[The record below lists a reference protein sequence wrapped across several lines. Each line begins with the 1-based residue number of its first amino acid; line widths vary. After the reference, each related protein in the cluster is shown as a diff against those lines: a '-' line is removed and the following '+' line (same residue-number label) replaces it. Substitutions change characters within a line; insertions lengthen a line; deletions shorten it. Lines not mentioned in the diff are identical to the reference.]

1 VVGGEFAVHTRNG
14 AEVIV
19 ESETRLVNN
28 CIVLLEQAPGVLQR
42 IDDDVYASTC
52 EISPRASIGG
62 HLRHTL
68 DFFQC
73 FIKGIERGRIDY
85 NLRERNAL
93 TEIDRNYAG
102 ARILAVSADLRSL
115 SLRPASTS
123 LKVRTEDDGIDLPVW
138 CDSSMLRELEFLQ
151 SHTVHHYSLIA
162 TLLRLHGI
170 EPDAE
175 FGVAP
180 STLKYWKEEAAC
192 AR

>member
-1 VVGGEFAVHTRNG
+1 MEP
-14 AEVIV
+14 
-19 ESETRLVNN
+19 ETRLINK

-42 IDDDVYASTC
+42 IDGNVYAGTC

-73 FIKGIERGRIDY
+73 FIKGIELGRIDY
-85 NLRERNAL
+85 SLRERDAL
-93 TEIDRNYAG
+93 TEIDRSYA
-102 ARILAVSADLRSL
+102 ATRIQAVNADLRSI
-115 SLRPASTS
+115 SLPPASTP
-123 LKVRTEDDGIDLPVW
+123 LKVRTEDDGVALPVW
-138 CDSSMLRELEFLQ
+138 CDSSVLRELEFLQ

>member
-1 VVGGEFAVHTRNG
+1 MEP
-14 AEVIV
+14 
-19 ESETRLVNN
+19 ETRLINN
-28 CIVLLEQAPGVLQR
+28 CIVLLEQAPRVLSR
-42 IDDDVYASTC
+42 IDDNVYSSTC

-68 DFFQC
+68 NFFQC
-73 FIKGIERGRIDY
+73 FIKGIEPGRIDY
-85 NLRERNAL
+85 NLRERDAL
-93 TEIDRNYAG
+93 TEIDRRYAA
-102 ARILAVSADLRSL
+102 ARIQALSGDLRSL
-115 SLRPASTS
+115 ALPPASTP
-123 LKVRTEDDGIDLPVW
+123 LKVSTEDDGVNLPLW
-138 CDSSMLRELEFLQ
+138 CDSSVLRELEFLQ

>member
-1 VVGGEFAVHTRNG
+1 MEPEA
-14 AEVIV
+14 
-19 ESETRLVNN
+19 RLVNN
-28 CIVLLEQAPGVLQR
+28 CLVLLEQAPGVLRR

-62 HLRHTL
+62 HLRHIL

-85 NLRERNAL
+85 NLRERDAL
-93 TEIDRNYAG
+93 TEIDRRYAT
-102 ARILAVSADLRSL
+102 ARIEALNADLRLL
-115 SLRPASTS
+115 SLPPASTP
-123 LKVRTEDDGIDLPVW
+123 LKVRTEDDGCDLAVW
-138 CDSSMLRELEFLQ
+138 CDSSALRELEFLQ

>member
-1 VVGGEFAVHTRNG
+1 MEPG
-14 AEVIV
+14 
-19 ESETRLVNN
+19 TRLINN
-28 CIVLLEQAPGVLQR
+28 CIVLLEQALGVLQG
-42 IDDDVYASTC
+42 INDSVYASTC

-68 DFFQC
+68 DFFQS
-73 FIKGIERGRIDY
+73 FITGIERGRIDY
-85 NLRERNAL
+85 NLRERDAL
-93 TEIDRNYAG
+93 TEIDRSYAG
-102 ARILAVSADLRSL
+102 ARVRAVSADLRSL
-115 SLRPASTS
+115 SLTIASTR
-123 LKVRTEDDGIDLPVW
+123 LKVRTEDDGVDLPVW
-138 CDSSMLRELEFLQ
+138 CDSSVSRELEFLQ

-180 STLKYWKEEAAC
+180 STLKYWKEEAVC

>member
-1 VVGGEFAVHTRNG
+1 MEP
-14 AEVIV
+14 
-19 ESETRLVNN
+19 ETRLINN
-28 CIVLLEQAPGVLQR
+28 CLVLLEQAPGVLQR
-42 IDDDVYASTC
+42 VDDHLYASTC

-73 FIKGIERGRIDY
+73 FIKGIEQGRIDY
-85 NLRERNAL
+85 NLRERDAL
-93 TEIDRNYAG
+93 TEIDRTYAVV
-102 ARILAVSADLRSL
+102 RIQALSADLRSL
-115 SLRPASTS
+115 SLPPASTP
-123 LKVRTEDDGIDLPVW
+123 LKVRTEDNGVDLAVW
-138 CDSSMLRELEFLQ
+138 CNSSVLRELEFLQ

>member
-1 VVGGEFAVHTRNG
+1 MEPEMRV
-14 AEVIV
+14 
-19 ESETRLVNN
+19 VNN
-28 CIVLLEQAPGVLQR
+28 CLVLLEQAPGVLRR

-73 FIKGIERGRIDY
+73 FIKGIDQGRIDY
-85 NLRERNAL
+85 NLRERDAL
-93 TEIDRNYAG
+93 TEIDRRYAV
-102 ARILAVSADLRSL
+102 ARIQALSADLRSL
-115 SLRPASTS
+115 SLRPASTR
-123 LKVRTEDDGIDLPVW
+123 LKVRTEDDGVDLAVW
-138 CDSSMLRELEFLQ
+138 CDSSVLRELEFLQ

>member
-1 VVGGEFAVHTRNG
+1 MEP
-14 AEVIV
+14 
-19 ESETRLVNN
+19 ETRLINN
-28 CIVLLEQAPGVLQR
+28 CLVLLEQGPRVLQR
-42 IDDDVYASTC
+42 IDDNVYASTC

-73 FIKGIERGRIDY
+73 FIKGIERGCVDY
-85 NLRERNAL
+85 NLRERDAL
-93 TEIDRNYAG
+93 TEIDRRYAV
-102 ARILAVSADLRSL
+102 ARIQALSADLRAISL
-115 SLRPASTS
+115 PPASTP
-123 LKVRTEDDGIDLPVW
+123 LKVRTEDDGVDLGVW
-138 CDSSMLRELEFLQ
+138 CDSSVLRELEFLQ

-162 TLLRLHGI
+162 TLLRLHAI
-170 EPDAE
+170 ELDAE